1 MEEANSAQN
10 PVTWIQKT
18 ERTTQTCEEA
28 AELLKKQRKMLQ
40 EEIIQLQEKLQEL
53 SIRLEQI
60 ELELQQLS
68 RQSSDSEESMEQLQ
82 QMRARALQLQNEK
95 MELKQEYQ
103 INQQMLQAKQ
113 QEQSKN
119 QKNIQ
124 RVVGLCEDLM
134 GKLEQHIADMQTM
147 IERLKKTSGIAN
159 DIFATRFG
167 SSAGRLG
174 SDATARVQRYNG
186 LIQKCISLKYRLNQ
200 VIVGLQEGSQPEK
213 VLTR

>member
-1 MEEANSAQN
+1 
-10 PVTWIQKT
+10 
-18 ERTTQTCEEA
+18 
-28 AELLKKQRKMLQ
+28 MLQ
-40 EEIIQLQEKLQEL
+40 EEISQLQEKLQKL

-60 ELELQQLS
+60 ELELQQLN

-82 QMRARALQLQNEK
+82 QMRARALQLHNEK

-103 INQQMLQAKQ
+103 INQQMLQTKQ
-113 QEQSKN
+113 QEQRKN
-119 QKNIQ
+119 QKNVQ
-124 RVVGLCEDLM
+124 RVVGLCKDLM
-134 GKLEQHIADMQTM
+134 GKLEQYIADIQTM

-174 SDATARVQRYNG
+174 SDATDRIQRYNG

-213 VLTR
+213 VLTRSR